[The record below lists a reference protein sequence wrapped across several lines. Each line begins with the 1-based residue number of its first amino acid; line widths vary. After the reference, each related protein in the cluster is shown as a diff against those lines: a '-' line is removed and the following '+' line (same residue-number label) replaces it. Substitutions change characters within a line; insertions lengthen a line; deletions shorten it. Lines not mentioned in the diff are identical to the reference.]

1 MRFKFYTL
9 VDITKTDARFNKSDP
24 SWHQQQNY
32 LTFLQT
38 LALRV
43 NVEIE
48 NLTAHAIEIKGLGF
62 GSSYKEIQNVWSG
75 EFNVEYEGGLT
86 VEMLNNDFHLVPIIN
101 GLDETI
107 KLKDCVFDTKNK
119 QTKNIVFELNNN
131 S

>member
-38 LALRV
+38 LTLRV
-43 NVEIE
+43 NVELE
-48 NLTAHAIEIKGLGF
+48 NLKAETVNLKDIGF
-62 GSSYKEIQNVWSG
+62 GSSYKGEQTVWSG
-75 EFNVEYEGGLT
+75 EFSVEYEGGLT
-86 VEMLNNDFHLVPIIN
+86 TEMLDSDFHLVPVIN
-101 GLDETI
+101 GLDETV
-107 KLKDCVFDTKNK
+107 KFKDCVFDTKTK
-119 QTKNIVFELNNN
+119 TTKNIVFELNNN

>member
-38 LALRV
+38 LTLRV
-43 NVEIE
+43 NVELE
-48 NLTAHAIEIKGLGF
+48 NLKTETVNLKDIGF
-62 GSSYKEIQNVWSG
+62 GSSYKGEHTVWTG

-86 VEMLNNDFHLVPIIN
+86 VEMLDSDFHLVPIIN
-101 GLDETI
+101 GLQETI
-107 KLKDCVFDTKNK
+107 KLKDCVFDSKGK
-119 QTKNIVFELNNN
+119 QAKNIVFELNNN

>member
-24 SWHQQQNY
+24 LWHQQQNY

-38 LALRV
+38 LTLRV
-43 NVEIE
+43 HVDLE
-48 NLTAHAIEIKGLGF
+48 NIKTETVNLKDLGF
-62 GSSYKEIQNVWSG
+62 GSTFKGEQRIWSG
-75 EFNVEYEGGLT
+75 EFTVEYEGGLT
-86 VEMLNNDFHLVPIIN
+86 VDMLDSDFNLVPIIN

-107 KLKDCVFDTKNK
+107 KLKDCVFDTKGK
-119 QTKNIVFELNNN
+119 QTKNIVFLLNNN